1 MPNISSQTTT
11 VLQNETETVAV
22 PSILQ
27 TPDILPQPP
36 IDFGRL
42 QLVADTPEKQA
53 SVMAL
58 FFRIANEIIT
68 TMEKA
73 RDNEETRQWKEAAH
87 SLRGASANLGMAA
100 LESFCRQSEEPPD
113 LTDSQRNG
121 LLENI
126 YKEIEHI
133 KIYLMARNPVLLERK
148 A

>member
-73 RDNEETRQWKEAAH
+73 RDNEETRQWKE
-87 SLRGASANLGMAA
+87 
-100 LESFCRQSEEPPD
+100 PPD